1 MSMAKVILVGYL
13 GRDPETRYTPNGK
26 MNVHFSMAT
35 SRKWTDQSGQQQERT
50 SWFNITAWGRLAETI
65 DGFAQQGSIRKGTL
79 LFVLGR
85 LETREYQDQNQ
96 QTRTSLDVTADEIQ
110 FMGGRGDSEAQMG
123 GGGGGRRDSDNQSG
137 GDPGSSDSQ
146 DIDDIPF

>member
-1 MSMAKVILVGYL
+1 MSMAKVILVGNL

-26 MNVHFSMAT
+26 MNVHFTMAT
-35 SRKWTDQSGQQQERT
+35 NRKWTDQSGQQQERT
-50 SWFNITAWGRLAETI
+50 TWFNITSWGRLAETI

-85 LETREYQDQNQ
+85 LETREYQDQNG

-110 FMGGRGDSEAQMG
+110 FMGGRGEGEAMTG
-123 GGGGGRRDSDNQSG
+123 GGSGRRDSDDQSG
-137 GDPGSSDSQ
+137 GGPGAYDTQ